1 MKSMDEQLK
10 SLLQKLE
17 VSAQKIV
24 DTRGYTREVEKIR
37 ILQETIKEQITNENT
52 RTAARPLR

>member
-10 SLLQKLE
+10 NLLQKLE

-24 DTRGYTREVEKIR
+24 ETRGYTKDVEKIR
-37 ILQETIKEQITNENT
+37 ILEETIKEQITNENT
-52 RTAARPLR
+52 RIAARPVR

>member
-17 VSAQKIV
+17 ISAQKIV

-52 RTAARPLR
+52 RTTARPLR

>member
-24 DTRGYTREVEKIR
+24 ETSGYTKEVEKIR
-37 ILQETIKEQITNENT
+37 VLQETIKEQIANENT
-52 RTAARPLR
+52 RIAARPLR

>member
-1 MKSMDEQLK
+1 MKSMDEQLQ

-17 VSAQKIV
+17 ISSQKIV
-24 DTRGYTREVEKIR
+24 ETRGYTREVEKIR

-52 RTAARPLR
+52 RTAARPVR

>member
-1 MKSMDEQLK
+1 MKSMDEQLQ

-17 VSAQKIV
+17 ISSQKIV
-24 DTRGYTREVEKIR
+24 ETRGYTREVEKLR

-52 RTAARPLR
+52 RTAARPVR

>member
-1 MKSMDEQLK
+1 MKSMDEQLQ

-17 VSAQKIV
+17 ISSQKIV
-24 DTRGYTREVEKIR
+24 ETRGYTREVEKLR